1 MIRANTLRELQIKT
15 TSNLDRL
22 AGQVASGSLSPAQF
36 VVEAQGV
43 LDYAHARAAVLGS
56 YRAKRHN
63 PPSDVAIRV
72 AANASREQA
81 SFLIGFA
88 RDLAEGRY
96 APKAQGGAG
105 AGQRKAR
112 FALYSLRLGG
122 TANEAWKETLIATDG
137 AVEALWKR
145 HANESCTDCIREA
158 SYGWRPLAEF
168 AFVPGS
174 GRTRCMV
181 RCRCSI
187 ETRTGQESYV
197 L

>member
-1 MIRANTLRELQIKT
+1 LIRANTLRELQIKT
-15 TSNLDRL
+15 TASLDRL
-22 AGQVASGSLSPAQF
+22 AGQVASGSLSPANF

-56 YRAKRHN
+56 YRAQRHN

-72 AANASREQA
+72 AANASREQQQ
-81 SFLIGFA
+81 FIIGFA
-88 RDLAEGRY
+88 RDLAAGRY
-96 APKAQGGAG
+96 APKTQGGVG

-122 TANEAWKETLIATDG
+122 TANSAFKETLIASDPTI
-137 AVEALWKR
+137 EALWKR

-158 SYGWRPLAEF
+158 SYGWRPLSTF
-168 AFVPGS
+168 RFMPGE
-174 GRTRCMV
+174 GHTRCMV
-181 RCRCSI
+181 RCRCTV
-187 ETRTGQESYV
+187 ETRNGQESYV